1 MLRDDLRNEGGV
13 SSVGLPSE
21 VLIGA
26 RPAHLRSPE
35 FTASYGGH
43 PSRGTGAKDGTGTPL
58 CERGRHR
65 ERGICGDR
73 RVILKF
79 RRSGNGKLLRRWPLV
94 TATAFC
100 GTYRIRRDGQTKL
113 TNHPAKL
120 TQGPVVIRASR
131 PAYELTS
138 RTDPIR
144 NTLFT

>member
-43 PSRGTGAKDGTGTPL
+43 PSRGTGAKDGTGTRL

-79 RRSGNGKLLRRWPLV
+79 RRSGNDLTVNRLTLGLTTALLGGKNIALAATGITKAVISSLV
-94 TATAFC
+94 
-100 GTYRIRRDGQTKL
+100 L
-113 TNHPAKL
+113 
-120 TQGPVVIRASR
+120 
-131 PAYELTS
+131 
-138 RTDPIR
+138 
-144 NTLFT
+144 